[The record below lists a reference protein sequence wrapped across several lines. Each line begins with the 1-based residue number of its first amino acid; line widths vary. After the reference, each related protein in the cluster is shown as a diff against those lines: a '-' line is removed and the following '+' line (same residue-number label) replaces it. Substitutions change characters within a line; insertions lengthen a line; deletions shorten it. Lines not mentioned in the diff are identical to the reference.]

1 MLGGLIRRGLKK
13 GVVGGSR
20 AWLAIAVL
28 AAVVKLVGRLVR
40 REEVLVMREELPEG
54 ASLLISNGPSAP
66 KAVRL
71 GN

>member
-1 MLGGLIRRGLKK
+1 MLGRLIRRGLKK

-20 AWLAIAVL
+20 AWLTIGIL

-40 REEVLVMREELPEG
+40 REEVLVMREQLPEG
-54 ASLLISNGPSAP
+54 ASLLISNGPAAP